1 MACSNADAEMLEI
14 LQNIFSR
21 ELCDNLR
28 LAILQPLKLKQHD
41 EFKNQACVTVLKHS
55 LS

>member
-14 LQNIFSR
+14 LQNTFSR

-41 EFKNQACVTVLKHS
+41 ELRTKLA
-55 LS
+55 